1 MSDKPK
7 DKPADA
13 PAGDKPADGHV
24 DGEKKPGKLAGL
36 LGLAK
41 KTPVLLGGA
50 MIVEAVVLFAGM
62 KALGGG
68 PDAGLGAE
76 LSLEHA
82 EGDDAHGDGTT
93 DDHGEPADDHG
104 ASDAHGEADPHAAP
118 AHGDDGHGEASAHGD
133 SAGHG
138 DAAPAKPIDPKAA
151 AFVPLVQAR
160 GTKAANGR
168 TYLYQIQL
176 AALTTGKN
184 QKKVESLVA
193 DRAALVQDR
202 IRTIVAEIDVE
213 KLRGEQEPGLET
225 FRRQVKYRL
234 NQIAG
239 GEIVDEVLVQD
250 CVLHRVDF

>member
-1 MSDKPK
+1 MADHAKDKPADATG

-13 PAGDKPADGHV
+13 PA
-24 DGEKKPGKLAGL
+24 DGEKKPGKLGGL
-36 LGLAK
+36 LALAK

-50 MIVEAVVLFAGM
+50 MVIEAVVLFAGM

-68 PDAGLGAE
+68 ADAAHGAE
-76 LSLEHA
+76 LTLEHA
-82 EGDDAHGDGTT
+82 EGDDAHAGGDDAHAEGSAEAA
-93 DDHGEPADDHG
+93 DDGHGEPAAHG
-104 ASDAHGEADPHAAP
+104 ADAAHGEAS
-118 AHGDDGHGEASAHGD
+118 GHGEASAHGD
-133 SAGHG
+133 
-138 DAAPAKPIDPKAA
+138 AAPDKPIDPKSA
-151 AFVPLVQAR
+151 AFVPLVQTR
-160 GTKAANGR
+160 GTKSADGR
-168 TYLYQIQL
+168 TYLYQLQL

-184 QKKVESLVA
+184 KKQLESLVT

-239 GEIVDEVLVQD
+239 AEIVDEVLVQD